1 MRDTLSYIE
10 RSGEKGIFVSLDQE
24 KAFNR
29 VNRPFLLKLLTHFV
43 FGPSLRNWIFTLYQG
58 AYIRILVNDFL
69 TGPVY
74 LQRGVRQ
81 GDALSPM
88 LYIVL
93 KSWLVL
99 SELPLRSKASTLMT
113 LLYL

>member
-10 RSGEKGIFVSLDQE
+10 RSGENGIFVSLDQE

-43 FGPSLRNWIFTLYQG
+43 FGPSLRNWTFTIYQG

-74 LQRGVRQ
+74 LQLGVRQ
-81 GDALSPM
+81 GDALFPM

-93 KSWLVL
+93 KSWLAL

-113 LLYL
+113 LQ